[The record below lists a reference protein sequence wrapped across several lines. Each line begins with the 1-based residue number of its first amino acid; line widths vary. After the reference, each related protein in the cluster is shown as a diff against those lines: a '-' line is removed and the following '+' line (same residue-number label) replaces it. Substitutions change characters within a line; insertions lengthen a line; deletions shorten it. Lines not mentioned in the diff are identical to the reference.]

1 MHGPNTENVI
11 IRALRPTL
19 AQFGVPNAL
28 ADPVVDLRDS
38 NGNLLMTNDNWQDSQ
53 ESEIQAS
60 GRAPPDDSESAIART
75 LAAGKYTA
83 ILRGKNNTIGNGPL
97 ETYELN

>member
-1 MHGPNTENVI
+1 MPNT
-11 IRALRPTL
+11 
-19 AQFGVPNAL
+19 L

-53 ESEIQAS
+53 ESEIQTS
-60 GRAPPDDSESAIART
+60 GRAPPDDSESPIART

>member
-1 MHGPNTENVI
+1 CTDRTVRTWLFALWDQPWPNWVSNT
-11 IRALRPTL
+11 
-19 AQFGVPNAL
+19 L

-53 ESEIQAS
+53 ESEIQTS

-83 ILRGKNNTIGNGPL
+83 ILRTKNNATGNGLL
-97 ETYELN
+97 EAYELN

>member
-1 MHGPNTENVI
+1 MPNT
-11 IRALRPTL
+11 
-19 AQFGVPNAL
+19 L

-53 ESEIQAS
+53 ESEIQTS

-75 LAAGKYTA
+75 LAAGTYTA
-83 ILRGKNNTIGNGPL
+83 ILRGKNNTIGEGLL
-97 ETYELN
+97 EAYELN

>member
-1 MHGPNTENVI
+1 MPNT
-11 IRALRPTL
+11 
-19 AQFGVPNAL
+19 L

-75 LAAGKYTA
+75 LAAGNYTA
-83 ILRGKNNTIGNGPL
+83 ILRGKNSITGNGL
-97 ETYELN
+97 VEVYELN